1 MAGKSRITMSAR
13 GREAWTRREAAVLER
28 LRTPEKVQGYLDR
41 IPYNTDD
48 QCRSPR
54 RVMAD
59 RRAHCMEGA
68 LFGAAA
74 LRYHGCGC
82 RILDLMAVRDDDH
95 VIALFRQHGCWGA
108 VAKSNFSGLRFRE
121 PVYRTLR
128 ELAMSYFES
137 YFNTLGEKSLR
148 SFSRPV
154 DLRRFDAIRWMT
166 TAEDLEVIGDH
177 LNAVHHTKVL
187 TPAMIRTLRRADK
200 RTFQAGMV
208 GCDPKGLYRP

>member
-1 MAGKSRITMSAR
+1 MPGKSRRLSAR
-13 GREAWTRREAAVLER
+13 GREAWTRREAAVLDR
-28 LRTPEKVQGYLDR
+28 LRTPGKIQAFLER

-54 RVMAD
+54 RVMAE

-68 LFGAAA
+68 LMAAAA
-74 LRYHGCGC
+74 LRYHGFGC

-121 PVYRTLR
+121 PVYRNLR

-137 YFNTLGEKSLR
+137 YFNTLGEKTLR

-154 DLRRFDAIRWMT
+154 DLRRFDGIRWMT
-166 TAEDLEVIGDH
+166 TSEDLEVIGDH
-177 LNAVHHTKVL
+177 LNTLPHTGVL
-187 TPAMIRTLRRADK
+187 TPAMKRALRRAD
-200 RTFQAGMV
+200 RRAFQAGMV

>member
-1 MAGKSRITMSAR
+1 MSAR
-13 GREAWTRREAAVLER
+13 GREAWTRREAAVLDR
-28 LRTPEKVQGYLDR
+28 MRTPEKIQAFLER

-54 RVMAD
+54 RVMAE

-68 LFGAAA
+68 LMAAAA
-74 LRYHGCGC
+74 LRYHGFGC

-95 VIALFRQHGCWGA
+95 VIALFRRHGCWGA

-121 PVYRTLR
+121 PVYRNLR

-137 YFNTLGEKSLR
+137 YFNTLGEKTLR

-154 DLRRFDAIRWMT
+154 DLRRFDGIRWMT
-166 TAEDLEVIGDH
+166 TSEDLEVIGDY
-177 LNAVHHTKVL
+177 LNTLPHTGVL
-187 TPAMIRTLRRADK
+187 TPAMIRTLRRAD
-200 RTFQAGMV
+200 RLAFQAGMV
-208 GCDPKGLYRP
+208 GCDPKGLFRP